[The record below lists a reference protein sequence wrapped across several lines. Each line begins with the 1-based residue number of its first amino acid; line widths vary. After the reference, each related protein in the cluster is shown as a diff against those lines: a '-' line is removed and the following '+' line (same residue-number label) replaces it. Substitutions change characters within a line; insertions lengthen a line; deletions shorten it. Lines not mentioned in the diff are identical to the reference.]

1 MSHLYKPCEDTYTS
15 KGRHKVSTYE
25 TSFFN
30 TFQYNKETDVWNEK
44 VTNGGSATFDSSVSG
59 IIMAVTNQVGSEV
72 IRQTKNVMRY
82 ISGRTS
88 TLSFAVRLE
97 NPVTG
102 IRRRFGLFDD
112 DNGAY
117 FEDGGDGTY
126 YCCIRNKDGVDGPT
140 LERIPRSNWN
150 GDKLDGNGVSG
161 ITASA
166 TAQQLINIEYE
177 WYGAGQ
183 VVFSYVINGKSRI
196 IHTFDNGNRL
206 DHPWC
211 STPFL
216 PIRLELTNV
225 TGAAGTHYMY
235 QGSNSLISE
244 GVPEKL
250 GISESI
256 TNAGIGTNL
265 VYKPLANAGQFYPII
280 SIRLKSEN
288 LNAVVLPSS
297 FQAAT
302 VDNTSLGYKLIKNAN
317 LVGAAFTSAPDS
329 NSFTEI
335 DVSATSFTSGF
346 DLVDSGFIVGGTSG
360 GITINPKAALQ
371 LGRVGIGT
379 SMTSDILTLA
389 VAYVAKSNNTKD
401 AVASLTWIE
410 QR

>member
-1 MSHLYKPCEDTYTS
+1 MSHLYKPSEDNYTS

-30 TFQYNKETDVWNEK
+30 TFQFNKETDIWSEK
-44 VTNGGSATFDSSVSG
+44 TTNGGSGTFDPTVSG
-59 IIMAVTNQVGSEV
+59 ITMAVTNQVGSEV

-82 ISGRTS
+82 IPGRTS

-97 NPVTG
+97 NPVAG
-102 IRRRFGLFDD
+102 IRRRFGLFDE

-117 FEDGGDGTY
+117 FEDPGDGTY
-126 YCCIRNKDGVDGPT
+126 YCCIRNKNGITGPT
-140 LERIPRSNWN
+140 LERIARANWN

-166 TAQQLINIEYE
+166 TAMQLINIEYE
-177 WYGAGQ
+177 WYGTGQ
-183 VVFSYVINGKSRI
+183 VIFSYVINGKSHI
-196 IHTFDNGNRL
+196 IHTFNNANRL
-206 DHPWC
+206 DNPWC
-211 STPFL
+211 ATPFL

-225 TGAAGTHYMY
+225 TGVAGTHYLY

-244 GVPEKL
+244 GIPEKL

-265 VYKPLANAGQFYPII
+265 VFTSLTNAGEFYPML
-280 SIRLKSEN
+280 SIRLKPEN
-288 LNAVVLPSS
+288 LNGVVLPSS

-302 VDNTSLGYKLIKNAN
+302 IDNAGLGYKLIMNAN
-317 LVGAAFTSAPDS
+317 LVGAAFTNYPESNAFTQIDISS
-329 NSFTEI
+329 NSFTNGNVI
-335 DVSATSFTSGF
+335 
-346 DLVDSGFIVGGTSG
+346 DSGFIVGGTSG
-360 GITINPKAALQ
+360 GITINPKVALQ

-379 SMTSDILTLA
+379 TMKSDVLTLA
-389 VAYVAKSNNTKD
+389 VAYMAKSNNTKD

>member
-1 MSHLYKPCEDTYTS
+1 MSHLYKPSQDAYTS
-15 KGRHKVSTYE
+15 KGRQKVSTYE

-30 TFQYNKETDVWNEK
+30 TFQFNKETDIWSEQT
-44 VTNGGSATFDSSVSG
+44 TNGGSATFDPTVSG

-72 IRQTKNVMRY
+72 VRQTKNVMRY
-82 ISGRTS
+82 IPGRTS
-88 TLSFAVRLE
+88 TLSFAVKLE
-97 NPVTG
+97 SPVTG
-102 IRRRFGLFDD
+102 IRRRFGLFDE

-126 YCCIRNKDGVDGPT
+126 YCCIRNKNGITGPT
-140 LERIPRSNWN
+140 LERIARANWN

-161 ITASA
+161 IIANP

-183 VVFSYVINGKSRI
+183 VIFSFVIDGKSHI
-196 IHTFDNGNRL
+196 IHTFNNGNRL

-225 TGAAGTHYMY
+225 TGVAGTHYMY

-256 TNAGIGTNL
+256 TNAGISTNI
-265 VYKPLANAGQFYPII
+265 VFRPLTNAGEFYPMI
-280 SIRLKSEN
+280 SIRLKPGD
-288 LNAVVLPSS
+288 LNGVVLPGS

-302 VDNTSLGYKLIKNAN
+302 IDNAGLGYKLIKNAN

-329 NSFTEI
+329 NAFTQI
-335 DVSATSFTSGF
+335 DVSATSFTNG
-346 DLVDSGFIVGGTSG
+346 DVIDSGFIVGGTSG
-360 GITINPKAALQ
+360 GITINEKVALQ

-379 SMTSDILTLA
+379 TMTSDILTLA
-389 VAYVAKSNNTKD
+389 VAYMAKSNNTKD

>member
-30 TFQYNKETDVWNEK
+30 TFQFNKETDIWSEK
-44 VTNGGSATFDSSVSG
+44 TTNGGSAIFDSTVSG
-59 IIMAVTNQVGSEV
+59 VTMSVTNQVGSEV

-82 ISGRTS
+82 IPGRTS

-102 IRRRFGLFDD
+102 VRRRFGLFDE

-117 FEDGGDGTY
+117 FEDGGDGNY
-126 YCCIRNKDGVDGPT
+126 YCCIRNKNGITGPT
-140 LERIPRSNWN
+140 LERIARENWN

-161 ITASA
+161 IIASA
-166 TAQQLINIEYE
+166 TAIQLINIEYE

-183 VVFSYVINGKSRI
+183 VVFSYVINGKSHI
-196 IHTFDNGNRL
+196 IHTFNNGNRL
-206 DHPWC
+206 NHPWC

-216 PIRLELTNV
+216 PIRLEITNV

-256 TNAGIGTNL
+256 TNAGLGTDL
-265 VYKPLANAGQFYPII
+265 VYRSLVNAGQFYPMI
-280 SIRLKSEN
+280 SIRLKSN
-288 LNAVVLPSS
+288 DLNGVVLPGS

-302 VDNTSLGYKLIKNAN
+302 LDNTSLGYKLIKNAN
-317 LVGAAFTSAPDS
+317 LVGAAFTNAPDS
-329 NSFTEI
+329 DAFTQI
-335 DVSATSFTSGF
+335 DVSATSFTNGNII
-346 DLVDSGFIVGGTSG
+346 DSGFIVGGTSG
-360 GITINPKAALQ
+360 GITINKDVALQ

-379 SMTSDILTLA
+379 TMTSDVLTLA
-389 VAYVAKSNNTKD
+389 VAYIAKSNSAKD

>member
-30 TFQYNKETDVWNEK
+30 TFQFNKETDIWSEK
-44 VTNGGSATFDSSVSG
+44 VTNGGSATFDSSISG
-59 IIMAVTNQVGSEV
+59 ITMAVTNQVGSEI

-82 ISGRTS
+82 VPGRSS
-88 TLSFAVRLE
+88 TLSFAVRLQ

-102 IRRRFGLFDD
+102 IRRRFGLFDE

-126 YCCIRNKDGVDGPT
+126 YCCIRNKNGITGPT
-140 LERIPRSNWN
+140 LERIARANWN

-183 VVFSYVINGKSRI
+183 VVFSYVINGKSYI

-225 TGAAGTHYMY
+225 TGVAGTHYMY

-244 GVPEKL
+244 GASEIL

-256 TNAGIGTNL
+256 TNAGLSTDL
-265 VYKPLANAGQFYPII
+265 VYRPLANAGQFYPMI
-280 SIRLKSEN
+280 SIRLKSTQ
-288 LNAVVLPSS
+288 LSGVVLPGS

-302 VDNTSLGYKLIKNAN
+302 IDNVGLGYKLIKNPN

-329 NSFTEI
+329 NAFTEI
-335 DVSATSFTSGF
+335 DVSATSFTNG
-346 DLVDSGFIVGGTSG
+346 DIIDSGFIVGGTSG
-360 GITINPKAALQ
+360 GIALNQNISLQ

-379 SMTSDILTLA
+379 TMTSDVLTLA
-389 VAYVAKSNNTKD
+389 VAYIAKSNSAKD

>member
-30 TFQYNKETDVWNEK
+30 TFQFNKETDIWSEK
-44 VTNGGSATFDSSVSG
+44 TTNGGSATFDPTVSG
-59 IIMAVTNQVGSEV
+59 ITMAVTNQVGSEV
-72 IRQTKNVMRY
+72 IRQTKNVMKY
-82 ISGRTS
+82 IPGRTS
-88 TLSFAVRLE
+88 TVSFAVRLE

-102 IRRRFGLFDD
+102 IRRRFGLFDE

-117 FEDGGDGTY
+117 FEDGGDGNY
-126 YCCIRNKDGVDGPT
+126 YCCIRNKNGITGPT
-140 LERIPRSNWN
+140 LERIGRSNWN

-206 DHPWC
+206 EEPWC

-216 PIRLELTNV
+216 PIRLEITNV

-244 GVPEKL
+244 GVAEKL

-256 TNAGIGTNL
+256 TNAGLGTDL
-265 VYKPLANAGQFYPII
+265 VYRPLETAGQFYPMI
-280 SIRLKSEN
+280 SIKLKPN
-288 LNAVVLPSS
+288 DLNGVVLPYS

-302 VDNTSLGYKLIKNAN
+302 IDNAGLGYKLIKNPN
-317 LVGAAFTSAPDS
+317 LVGAAFTNAPDS
-329 NSFTEI
+329 NAFTQI
-335 DVSATSFTSGF
+335 DVSATSFTNG
-346 DLVDSGFIVGGTSG
+346 DVIDSGFIIGGSSG
-360 GITINPKAALQ
+360 GITINKDVALQ

-389 VAYVAKSNNTKD
+389 VAYIAKSNSAKD